1 VGAGTRMNLQ
11 VPETI
16 LPSQFFERL
25 RAHGARHPE
34 QRLMLAVLADA
45 VTVFQRYAG
54 GSTTRARRRF
64 AEAAEW
70 FLSTEDE
77 SPFSFTNVC
86 DALALDPDYIR
97 RGLNLWRHRCA
108 SGKPPTVVRL
118 VIRDRSGSR
127 HGVNGR
133 PYRCARR
140 RRA

>member
-1 VGAGTRMNLQ
+1 MNLQ

-16 LPSQFFERL
+16 LPSQFFDRL
-25 RAHGARHPE
+25 HTNAARHPE

-54 GSTTRARRRF
+54 GTTPRARRRF

-70 FLSTEDE
+70 FLSNENDG
-77 SPFSFTNVC
+77 PFSFTNVC
-86 DALALDPDYIR
+86 EALALEPEYIR
-97 RGLNLWRHRCA
+97 RGLNLWRHQCS

-140 RRA
+140 RRSA

>member
-1 VGAGTRMNLQ
+1 MNLQ
-11 VPETI
+11 IPETI
-16 LPSQFFERL
+16 LPSQFFEHL
-25 RAHGARHPE
+25 HTKATAHPE

-45 VTVFQRYAG
+45 VTIYQRYAD
-54 GSTTRARRRF
+54 GSTIRARRRF
-64 AEAAEW
+64 AEAADW
-70 FLSTEDE
+70 FVSNECD
-77 SPFSFTNVC
+77 SPFSFANVC

-97 RGLNLWRHRCA
+97 RGLNLWRRQCA
-108 SGKPPTVVRL
+108 GGKAPTVVRL

>member
-1 VGAGTRMNLQ
+1 MNLQ

-16 LPSQFFERL
+16 LPSQFFDRF
-25 RAHGARHPE
+25 HSGARHPE

-45 VTVFQRYAG
+45 VTVFQRYAE
-54 GSTTRARRRF
+54 GSTPRARRRF

-70 FLSTEDE
+70 FLSDE
-77 SPFSFTNVC
+77 RDGPFSFATVC
-86 DALALDPDYIR
+86 EALALEPEYIR
-97 RGLNLWRHRCA
+97 RGLHLWRRQCA
-108 SGKPPTVVRL
+108 SGKPPAVVRL

-140 RRA
+140 RSA

>member
-1 VGAGTRMNLQ
+1 MNLQ

-16 LPSQFFERL
+16 LPSQFFDRL
-25 RAHGARHPE
+25 HTNAARHPE

-54 GSTTRARRRF
+54 GSTPRARRRF

-70 FLSTEDE
+70 FLSSENDG
-77 SPFSFTNVC
+77 PFSFTNVC
-86 DALALDPDYIR
+86 EALALDPEYIR
-97 RGLNLWRHRCA
+97 RGLNLWRHQCA
-108 SGKPPTVVRL
+108 SGTPPAVVRL

-140 RRA
+140 RSA

>member
-1 VGAGTRMNLQ
+1 MNLQ

-25 RAHGARHPE
+25 HSRATVHPE

-45 VTVFQRYAG
+45 VTVFQRYAD
-54 GSTTRARRRF
+54 GSTARARRRF

-70 FLSTEDE
+70 FLSTGSDG
-77 SPFSFTNVC
+77 PFTFTNVC

-97 RGLNLWRHRCA
+97 RGLNLWRRQCA

>member
-1 VGAGTRMNLQ
+1 MNLH

-16 LPSQFFERL
+16 LPSQFFDRL
-25 RAHGARHPE
+25 HANAARHPE

-54 GSTTRARRRF
+54 GSTPRARRRF

-70 FLSTEDE
+70 FRSSEHD
-77 SPFSFTNVC
+77 SPFSFASVC
-86 DALALDPDYIR
+86 DALSLDAEYIR
-97 RGLNLWRHRCA
+97 RGLDGWRHRCA